1 MATKPYC
8 LFVSY
13 KLIFTNT
20 LENYGV
26 LNNGELN
33 G

>member
-8 LFVSY
+8 LFVSD
-13 KLIFTNT
+13 KLILIAT

-26 LNNGELN
+26 QNNGELN
-33 G
+33 D